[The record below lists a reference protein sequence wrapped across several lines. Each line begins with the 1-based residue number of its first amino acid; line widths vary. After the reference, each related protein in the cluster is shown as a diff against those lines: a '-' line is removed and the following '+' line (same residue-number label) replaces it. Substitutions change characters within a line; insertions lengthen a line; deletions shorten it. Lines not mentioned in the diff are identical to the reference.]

1 MKKKLYLLL
10 CTTLTTFATAQTYQ
24 WQWAKAGGGDTG
36 SGGGSGFYETRDE
49 MIRDVVVDHNN
60 NSYHLTAIYPQN
72 PNINGT
78 AVTSYHS
85 KDLLLFS
92 LDCQGNLRWS
102 QTIGGYG
109 TSEYA
114 WNLEVDNNG
123 GLYMMTNVTNQAHI
137 TAPTILP
144 IRWDPTH
151 ARPPI
156 TVDYSD
162 TTTLDPGLNKIFL
175 LKYNTADGTLAWEK
189 PLQNSLGV
197 SWLTDRGDNGVWT
210 MDNSYNIHAILG
222 FEAGTHLG
230 GLITVPSSFTT
241 SYQYYLVKFN
251 YSSGTGNVV
260 NMIPQP
266 NPLLL
271 PITGNFESGFLGGKV
286 QFLYDENLNRY
297 YLAGSTSTTF
307 QDYLPLSYNS
317 IPLSN
322 DGYVLA
328 IDGTTGDVAWRKE
341 FSTYSSGSANPF
353 PDEKIYSLIKDSSS
367 NIYISGRYTQGG
379 TPAATFG
386 NYTLPA
392 TQGTDINFVMKIDP
406 LGNVLWTK
414 VPGSSATEYSG
425 TRSMR
430 ARIALNGNEIAFV
443 KGTRS
448 NEIWDSF
455 SITSPQNDQPNS
467 LLVRLNKDTG
477 NAVGLHPI
485 LSGYGTA
492 DELTSVA
499 VDNDGN
505 YVVGG
510 YFHSEIFTDPN
521 DNIPTIS
528 YNANGKSQFYVAKLA
543 KSACSAM
550 STNETELDNHISFYP
565 NPTQDEVQVSTK
577 DTPKS
582 WEIYGMTGQIV
593 SKGAF
598 SRGSNR
604 INMSQL
610 ATGTYM
616 VKVETEKGALTGKVI
631 KK

>member
-1 MKKKLYLLL
+1 MKKQLYLLL
-10 CTTLTTFATAQTYQ
+10 LTTVTTLATAQTYS

-36 SGGGSGFYETRDE
+36 SAGGSGFYETRDE
-49 MIRDVVVDHNN
+49 MIRDVVVDNNN

-78 AVTSYHS
+78 AVTSYHQ

-102 QTIGGYG
+102 TTIGGYSD
-109 TSEYA
+109 SENA
-114 WNLEVDNNG
+114 WKLAVDNEG
-123 GLYMMTNVTNQAHI
+123 GLYMMFNAFNQVEASSPS
-137 TAPTILP
+137 TMEP
-144 IRWDPTH
+144 IHFDPTH
-151 ARPPI
+151 TIPKIQLTYPYGAS
-156 TVDYSD
+156 T
-162 TTTLDPGLNKIFL
+162 DPGFKTSYL
-175 LKYNTADGTLAWEK
+175 LKYNTSTGNLAWSK
-189 PLQNSLGV
+189 PLQGNVAMQQNYS
-197 SWLTDRGDNGVWT
+197 DNGVWY
-210 MDNSYNIHAILG
+210 MDSGKNIHAIVG
-222 FEAGTHLG
+222 FLAGTHFNDY
-230 GLITVPSSFTT
+230 ITVPANFTNA
-241 SYQYYLVKFN
+241 YQYYLIKFN
-251 YSSGTGNVV
+251 YDNGN
-260 NMIPQP
+260 MTPAP

-271 PITGNFESGFLGGKV
+271 PISGFLSPGIFSGKV
-286 QFLYDENLNRY
+286 QMLYDEVLNRY
-297 YLAGSTSTTF
+297 YVAGSTSASF
-307 QDYLPLSYNS
+307 QDYQPLSYNDT
-317 IPLSN
+317 PLSN

-328 IDGTTGDVAWRKE
+328 FDGSTGTEVWRKE
-341 FSTYSSGSANPF
+341 FTTSANGSVNTS
-353 PDEKIYSLIKDSSS
+353 PDEKIYSLIKDSNS
-367 NIYISGRYTQGG
+367 NIYLSGRYFHIG

-386 NYTLPA
+386 TTPLPYV
-392 TQGTDINFVMKIDP
+392 QPGQQNFVMKMDP
-406 LGNVLWTK
+406 SGNILWTK
-414 VPGSSATEYSG
+414 IPTSNNMDSSF

-430 ARIALNGNEIAFV
+430 ARLAINVNEIAFV
-443 KGTRS
+443 KGTTL

-455 SITSPQNDQPNS
+455 SVTSPQNDQPNS

-477 NAVGLHPI
+477 NAIGLHPI
-485 LSGYGTA
+485 LSAYGTA

-510 YFHSEIFTDPN
+510 YFHSDIFTDPN

-550 STNETELDNHISFYP
+550 ATTETELDSHISFYP

-598 SRGSNR
+598 NRGSNR

-616 VKVETEKGALTGKVI
+616 VKVETEKGTLTGKVI